1 MAIELFKLV
10 GSIMVNS
17 DEANKSISKTEKNAE
32 GVGNKLKSG
41 IKTAAKWGAGV
52 AVAAG
57 TAITGM
63 TKMAKSTAAHA
74 DEIDKMSQKL
84 GMSKEGYQ
92 AWKSAHCR
100 QA

>member
-74 DEIDKMSQKL
+74 DESIRCRKNSVCQKRVI
-84 GMSKEGYQ
+84 
-92 AWKSAHCR
+92 KSGIMY
-100 QA
+100 